1 MVKALVTER
10 KKRSTAGS
18 RMTSLLGQAVKDDEE
33 FWNHSTWNEEGGEMS
48 DDGSFR
54 ESDEESDAKVDTFDS
69 DFDDSEGEDE
79 DEGGG
84 EDEVLREERDAR
96 SAGKKRM
103 MDNVNAGRALMQKKK
118 NAAKRKKAIRG
129 NDDNAGLVLNFPGA
143 TPIVRQRTIVKQP
156 IATVKPPPTS
166 KVKIENMEPSRR
178 SSRAKV
184 SKYSVSN
191 VVGKR
196 SLRTSTIN
204 NSIEASTASDA
215 STRQPSQTNRKS
227 RHKRKFGQNELLLE
241 AISTTEGEN
250 QRWLLNRKRLQTEE
264 NTKAEMKKKLSQQSS
279 NKKVISKFNS
289 RRGCLNTFTF
299 PEMDHVP
306 DIFTQQFSEQLRT
319 DELEKIRK
327 NNQCVITGKKARYRD
342 PKSKLGYHDAAAFKE
357 LRRRFDAGEILDQRS
372 EPKPTPSTS
381 SSAVDKKAPS
391 QKKEGPIKQSLN
403 VGTVTVAKIK
413 ETVSDQKVKNKSDH
427 GNPSVAKAGASNQKL
442 KPAPKKANTKSRKKA
457 PIKVGA
463 EHGKVV
469 EEKKQQKPDA
479 QKIKSGTAKY
489 MKRPDAALVKETLS
503 TVVESQSKD
512 LQQSNNASINRKAT
526 EKKKTTKSN
535 EKKKVGKTNEKAS
548 TKRRNP
554 SSAGK
559 NKPSSTDGSMK
570 ILHTASKKP
579 KILPNNG
586 SKQISAKKTVPVSVS
601 SAKIATA
608 QPASSEKTKMSSQ
621 NENKVVTIV
630 PIKPRAPSSSA
641 KTTTSQ
647 PASSEKTKM
656 SSQNENK
663 VVTIV
668 PIKPRAP
675 SSSAKTTTSQPAS
688 SEKTKMPSQNEN
700 KVGTILATKPNA
712 PSSSG
717 KTTASQP
724 VPTENSQIISH
735 NKDNDM
741 SIGPTKPYMLSSSSK
756 TAVSQPVP
764 KDEPQITLH
773 NKDNDAT
780 ICPTKPCV
788 PSSSVTTATS
798 QQVPKDEP
806 RITSHNK
813 DNDVTIVPTMPSS
826 SARSATSQQ
835 VSKESPQIISHNK
848 DNDIL
853 TVASTKI
860 AMPRPA
866 VNQIMTSSQN
876 GTNDWQTK
884 LSASS
889 IDASSNTVPTILSN
903 LHDAR
908 MISTDS
914 VNFANR
920 LIAQNML
927 NNNLSMQS
935 QFLEQNMSNMA
946 MNQIQASYQSLLFD
960 NMRSG
965 INQNIF
971 NNCLPGNPAMQHYG
985 PLTQLPPSYQQ
996 MYTQPTMDVASML
1009 AMSLNPH
1016 GVPMQSVPQYP
1027 QQLQHSSIQPMN
1039 AASQHDPFAN
1049 KNGSSK
1055 KSSNSLDD
1063 ERNHKK

>member
-33 FWNHSTWNEEGGEMS
+33 FWTHSTWNEEGGEMS

-103 MDNVNAGRALMQKKK
+103 MDSVNAGRALMQKKK

-156 IATVKPPPTS
+156 IAAVKPPPAS

-184 SKYSVSN
+184 SKFSVSN

-215 STRQPSQTNRKS
+215 STRQPSQTNKKS

-250 QRWLLNRKRLQTEE
+250 QRWLLNRKRLQMEE
-264 NTKAEMKKKLSQQSS
+264 NTKAEMKKKLSQQSA

-342 PKSKLGYHDAAAFKE
+342 PKSKLGYHDASAFKE

-381 SSAVDKKAPS
+381 SAVDKKAPS
-391 QKKEGPIKQSLN
+391 QKKEAPMKQSLN
-403 VGTVTVAKIK
+403 VGTVTDAKIK
-413 ETVSDQKVKNKSDH
+413 ETLSDQKVKDKSDH
-427 GNPSVAKAGASNQKL
+427 GDPPVAKAGASNQKL

-469 EEKKQQKPDA
+469 EKNKQRKPDA

-489 MKRPDAALVKETLS
+489 MKKPDAALIKETLS

-512 LQQSNNASINRKAT
+512 LHQSNNASINKKAT

-559 NKPSSTDGSMK
+559 NKPSSKDGSMK

-641 KTTTSQ
+641 KT
-647 PASSEKTKM
+647 A
-656 SSQNENK
+656 
-663 VVTIV
+663 
-668 PIKPRAP
+668 A
-675 SSSAKTTTSQPAS
+675 SQPAS

-700 KVGTILATKPNA
+700 KVGTMLPTKPNA
-712 PSSSG
+712 PSSSV

-724 VPTENSQIISH
+724 VPTKKSQIISH

-741 SIGPTKPYMLSSSSK
+741 SIGPTKPCMLSSSSK

-764 KDEPQITLH
+764 KDEPQITFH

-780 ICPTKPCV
+780 IGPTKPCV
-788 PSSSVTTATS
+788 PSSSAKTATS

-813 DNDVTIVPTMPSS
+813 DNGVTIVPTMPSS
-826 SARSATSQQ
+826 SAKNATSQQ
-835 VSKESPQIISHNK
+835 VPNESPQIISQNK
-848 DNDIL
+848 DNDTL

-860 AMPRPA
+860 AMPQPA
-866 VNQIMTSSQN
+866 VNQNMTPSQN

-946 MNQIQASYQSLLFD
+946 MNQMQASYQSLLFD

-1039 AASQHDPFAN
+1039 AASQHDPSAN